1 MKVFKNQL
9 SKLFI
14 MTILITS
21 SIKIVHAQ
29 KGLSIDSVFTLSGKL
44 RTKAQKFYTDTVKYK
59 VPNNKTWKIEHVGFY
74 AESNDPKISLEING
88 TTVQSFRASPA
99 SNQNDKQY
107 ESAFWLGPGDELNV
121 YVLSGRVGD
130 QSNYLISVI
139 EFALE

>member
-1 MKVFKNQL
+1 MRDFKKNIRGYILFTIILL
-9 SKLFI
+9 SSFK
-14 MTILITS
+14 TVS
-21 SIKIVHAQ
+21 AQ
-29 KGLSIDSVFTLSGKL
+29 KDLSIDSVFTLSGKL

-59 VPNNKTWKIEHVGFY
+59 VPNQKTWKIEHVGFY
-74 AESNDPKISLEING
+74 SESSDPKISLEING
-88 TTVQSFRASPA
+88 TTIQSFRATPA